1 MRRPLFTKKEIG
13 ETVDELV
20 ESALAAAI
28 IGAAAVINPKKTVP
42 PLAKLAAHSL
52 EQGVERA
59 VLCGR
64 FIAIHAEAAAMIVKP
79 VVSETASRVYYT
91 TATAAAIAV
100 VLPIAFALDMYDEEF
115 AAA

>member
-52 EQGVERA
+52 EQGVGKA
-59 VLCGR
+59 IFCGR
-64 FIAIHAEAAAMIVKP
+64 FVAIHVEAVKP
-79 VVSETASRVYYT
+79 VVTEAASWAYYT
-91 TATAAAIAV
+91 TATAAAIVV
-100 VLPIAFALDMYDEEF
+100 VLPLVFVLDKYDEEL